1 MHSSSPIHSHCQ
13 NCGTELKGPYCHV
26 CGQHDFETQQSFTHL
41 VHEVLEN
48 FFHFEGKFFHGIYD
62 LLFRPGET
70 TKSFNAGKR
79 ASQMPPLRLYI
90 FVSLLFFLAPSPDSG
105 NSSADFGPSAVKP
118 HIELTSKDD
127 SPGGAKEK
135 DSRFIVFLNRFLNE
149 KLSKSDEVTKH
160 FVNYLPK
167 MMWVCMPVFA
177 LLSWVA
183 FHRAG
188 MGYLQHLVFS
198 LHLHSYFM
206 LFWLTFSGWAMIAK
220 FFSSALASWLSFAS
234 VIYMVVYAYLA
245 LRNVFGQ
252 RRRGTLLRGA
262 LLLGTYGLV
271 LLTGIIGTLIV
282 ALIMV

>member
-1 MHSSSPIHSHCQ
+1 
-13 NCGTELKGPYCHV
+13 
-26 CGQHDFETQQSFTHL
+26 
-41 VHEVLEN
+41 
-48 FFHFEGKFFHGIYD
+48 
-62 LLFRPGET
+62 
-70 TKSFNAGKR
+70 
-79 ASQMPPLRLYI
+79 
-90 FVSLLFFLAPSPDSG
+90 
-105 NSSADFGPSAVKP
+105 
-118 HIELTSKDD
+118 
-127 SPGGAKEK
+127 
-135 DSRFIVFLNRFLNE
+135 
-149 KLSKSDEVTKH
+149 
-160 FVNYLPK
+160 
-167 MMWVCMPVFA
+167 
-177 LLSWVA
+177 
-183 FHRAG
+183 

-206 LFWLTFSGWAMIAK
+206 LFWLTFSGWAMIAR